1 MPYRGYVDENPPI
14 AQLSSPPPFTGTL
27 ELSLNMETVPAISQL
42 LSLPGGLH
50 FRELHRTFFCF
61 CFFLPKRHFVNGG
74 VGGDVFIYSQNS
86 RD

>member
-1 MPYRGYVDENPPI
+1 MPYRGDVDENPPI

-50 FRELHRTFFCF
+50 FRELHWTFL
-61 CFFLPKRHFVNGG
+61 FFLPKRHFVNGG
-74 VGGDVFIYSQNS
+74 VGGDVFIYAQNS

>member
-1 MPYRGYVDENPPI
+1 MPYRGDVDENPPI

-27 ELSLNMETVPAISQL
+27 ELPLNMETVPAISQL
-42 LSLPGGLH
+42 LSLLGGLH
-50 FRELHRTFFCF
+50 FRELHWTFFF
-61 CFFLPKRHFVNGG
+61 FFFLPKRHFVNGG